1 MVRQL
6 KILVKL
12 DLITMQ
18 ILVRDPQILNL
29 AGSEIPQ
36 DQTQTLL
43 ETQVQMEGHTIYRD
57 QVPQAI
63 IDDHFLQD
71 HLRLEAHL
79 VEVEEPHLLEEAVVA
94 QEDPDNIL

>member
-1 MVRQL
+1 
-6 KILVKL
+6 
-12 DLITMQ
+12 
-18 ILVRDPQILNL
+18 
-29 AGSEIPQ
+29 
-36 DQTQTLL
+36 
-43 ETQVQMEGHTIYRD
+43 MEGHTIYRD

-71 HLRLEAHL
+71 LPRLEAHL